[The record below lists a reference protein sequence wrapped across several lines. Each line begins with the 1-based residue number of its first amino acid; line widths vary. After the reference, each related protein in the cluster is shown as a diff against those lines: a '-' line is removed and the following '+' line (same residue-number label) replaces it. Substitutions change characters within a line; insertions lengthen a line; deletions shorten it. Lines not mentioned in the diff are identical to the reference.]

1 MKQFFKALFSDHEF
15 LRRTWLIVLPVT
27 IQQMLAMLTNIVD
40 NIMIGRLGEIEMG
53 GVGLASKV
61 FFVIC
66 LAVFGV
72 SSGMSVL
79 SSQYWGNDD
88 IPNIRR
94 VVGIGSILSVGFA
107 LIFTVICFF
116 IPEKAMMVF
125 TDSPEL
131 IESGAVYLRITSLS
145 WPFMALAETLATGLR
160 SMDIVKP
167 RAYVSA
173 AAIIVNIFFNWVLIF
188 GKLGS
193 PALGVAGAAFATV
206 IARFVEAVL
215 MIATLKIIDS
225 PLWCNIKYYF
235 GFTKE
240 MISQFMNRSMA
251 VCINDTLWGI
261 GYSIHALTY
270 GRMGESAAAAFSV
283 VSIFSDIE
291 VVGLLGLSTACA
303 VILGNELG
311 AGHLHRAELYSK
323 YYMVLGFFAGIII
336 CLITVFAA
344 QPVANIYNFS
354 PVTRQMTVS
363 TLIVLAISL
372 LWRADNNITI
382 VGILRAGGD
391 TKACALIDLL
401 PMWLVSVPAVMITGL
416 GLHWPLWAVYLVQQS
431 DEFIKLFASLA
442 RIKTKKWLKNLNV
455 ELAGQM

>member
-94 VVGIGSILSVGFA
+94 VVGIGSILSIGFA

-116 IPEKAMMVF
+116 IPEKAMMIF

-131 IESGAVYLRITSLS
+131 IKSGAVYLRITSLS

-167 RAYVSA
+167 RAYVSV

-193 PALGVAGAAFATV
+193 PALGVAGAAIATV

-225 PLWCNIKYYF
+225 PLWCNIRYYF

-303 VILGNELG
+303 VVLGNELG

-401 PMWLVSVPAVMITGL
+401 PMWLVSVPAVMLTGL

-442 RIKTKKWLKNLNV
+442 RIRTKKWLRNLNV